1 MVEQLTL
8 NQRVGGSSPPRFTKS
23 PARVSQRELVALL
36 GVVAYLD
43 DWVSTY
49 LGPKVSDDGPSWR
62 ISIRERN
69 RGYPGIVLYECKNKG
84 LTEKAFRNL
93 LILKGRHGCW
103 ATRWFAKNAQAK
115 QTKKVMLRDGSQK
128 SGTWTLGKEYEVTH
142 LCPTGSRGTLLR
154 LGAGVEL
161 EGRPV
166 EGVLENGVGVRG
178 MEKGQFGVAKCS
190 GGVFAL
196 E

>member
-103 ATRWFAKNAQAK
+103 ATRWFAGMRKPNK
-115 QTKKVMLRDGSQK
+115 RKMLCYETDRRK
-128 SGTWTLGKEYEVTH
+128 AELGLWV
-142 LCPTGSRGTLLR
+142 RNMRLR
-154 LGAGVEL
+154 IHARPGA
-161 EGRPV
+161 EGP
-166 EGVLENGVGVRG
+166 
-178 MEKGQFGVAKCS
+178 C
-190 GGVFAL
+190 FA
-196 E
+196 

>member
-36 GVVAYLD
+36 GVVAYRD

-49 LGPKVSDDGPSWR
+49 LGQKVSDDGPSWR

-103 ATRWFAKNAQAK
+103 SPYCFEECAS
-115 QTKKVMLRDGSQK
+115 QTKGKGYVTRRIAEKRNLD
-128 SGTWTLGKEYEVTH
+128 SGQGI
-142 LCPTGSRGTLLR
+142 
-154 LGAGVEL
+154 
-161 EGRPV
+161 
-166 EGVLENGVGVRG
+166 
-178 MEKGQFGVAKCS
+178 
-190 GGVFAL
+190 
-196 E
+196 